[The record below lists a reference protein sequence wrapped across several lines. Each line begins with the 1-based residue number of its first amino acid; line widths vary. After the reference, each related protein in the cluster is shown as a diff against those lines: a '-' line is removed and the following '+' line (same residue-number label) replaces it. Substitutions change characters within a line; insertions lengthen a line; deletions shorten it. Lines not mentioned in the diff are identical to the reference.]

1 MKPAK
6 TVRFNMSLKPF
17 VYWAQTETDLFL
29 KVDVKKVE
37 GQPDICIEEEEIEFT
52 AKGIDNQSEGLVEKY
67 HFVLEFF
74 LPVDPS
80 RSMVDIVDDKEIR
93 ICLKKKEPDW
103 WPRLLF
109 EQKKLSWLKI
119 DFDKWKSNDLD
130 DSEDDASQMLQDGL
144 TASDALRHKYPD
156 VYRQLQKEELGY
168 ISESR
173 RKIYLF
179 CYNMFMFCGFLHVFA
194 VISIH
199 FAREGEEF
207 IPKTYRYVGNVFKML
222 HLLMGLEIL
231 HPFFGY
237 TKSSVKEAVFQ
248 IGAKNFILFALIDA
262 EPRMQEK
269 PVVFYLF
276 IIYTAIELIKY
287 PYYMLR
293 TYDIDFIPIT
303 WLRYTIFLPAYP
315 AQYVCEGVI
324 MLRDI
329 PYFEETKQFSIM
341 LPNNYNF
348 GFYFPYMLRVYLL
361 FGFFPILY
369 TTMNYMYQLRCK
381 RLNIKQ
387 HRLNRPKKE
396 D

>member
-52 AKGIDNQSEGLVEKY
+52 AKGIGNQSEGLVEKY

-173 RKIYLF
+173 
-179 CYNMFMFCGFLHVFA
+179 
-194 VISIH
+194 
-199 FAREGEEF
+199 
-207 IPKTYRYVGNVFKML
+207 YVDSN
-222 HLLMGLEIL
+222 
-231 HPFFGY
+231 
-237 TKSSVKEAVFQ
+237 
-248 IGAKNFILFALIDA
+248 
-262 EPRMQEK
+262 
-269 PVVFYLF
+269 
-276 IIYTAIELIKY
+276 
-287 PYYMLR
+287 
-293 TYDIDFIPIT
+293 
-303 WLRYTIFLPAYP
+303 
-315 AQYVCEGVI
+315 
-324 MLRDI
+324 
-329 PYFEETKQFSIM
+329 
-341 LPNNYNF
+341 
-348 GFYFPYMLRVYLL
+348 
-361 FGFFPILY
+361 
-369 TTMNYMYQLRCK
+369 
-381 RLNIKQ
+381 
-387 HRLNRPKKE
+387 
-396 D
+396 